1 MQQRL
6 HFKTCLCHT
15 WGAQKSGKL
24 MNWISRSLVKNIFTH
39 QKRLGVI
46 ICVKQR
52 RSKSLCMNDASFFSR
67 VDDDAKSS
75 LLIYFRLA
83 ACSPPDFLISRHEE
97 KKDNQLLNVI
107 LMRLFNLLFGGKNI
121 IEKKQ
126 EIMCIVH
133 AYFTIT
139 R

>member
-1 MQQRL
+1 MSHL
-6 HFKTCLCHT
+6 GCLE
-15 WGAQKSGKL
+15 SGKL
-24 MNWISRSLVKNIFTH
+24 MNLSGLARALLKNIFTH

-52 RSKSLCMNDASFFSR
+52 HSKSLCMNDASFFSR

-83 ACSPPDFLISRHEE
+83 ACSPPDFLISWHEE
-97 KKDNQLLNVI
+97 KEDNQLLNVI

-121 IEKKQ
+121 IEKSRELCACIFYHN
-126 EIMCIVH
+126 EIKAINHQDPV
-133 AYFTIT
+133 
-139 R
+139 